1 MKGVFLAAILVMF
14 LLAGS
19 AIAYPTY
26 PTVNLSLEGVSPVAY
41 GSFHWPHLSY
51 SGLVDVGSYNLLIN
65 GKTYSGFCVED
76 VWAPSGTMTYDVVP
90 PSVLDKMLGG
100 TVPRY
105 QQAAWLF
112 QNYVQHYGTT
122 DQIATIATQVAIWEV
137 VLDPGNY
144 NLSSG
149 NFSVN
154 SLDNGYK
161 SDAQDMLNT
170 LKNQS
175 LNGFNADYY
184 CSVVWSPSLV
194 GSEPKFQYPQNYIIP
209 DVHAP
214 EPATIILLGLGL
226 VALGGVRRKFKE

>member
-1 MKGVFLAAILVMF
+1 MKKVFLAPILVM
-14 LLAGS
+14 LLFAGS

-51 SGLVDVGSYNLLIN
+51 TDLVDVGSYNLLIN

-90 PSVLDKMLGG
+90 PSVLDNKLGG

-112 QNYVQHYGTT
+112 QQYG
-122 DQIATIATQVAIWEV
+122 ATNPIATQVAIWEA

-144 NLSSG
+144 NISSG